1 MGEEQTTG
9 GYIETIVNMVIE
21 YAPKV
26 ALAIVLLL
34 IGFRVINKIVKIAAN
49 AMSKAGVDETILPF
63 LRSIIGIALKVLLI
77 FTVAGVL
84 GVDVTGFVAVLAAAS
99 FAIGLALQGSLGNF
113 AAGIIILIFRP
124 YKIGD
129 WVQID
134 DYFGKVDEIQ
144 IFNTL
149 LITPGQKMLVVPNGQ
164 VIENVVTNY
173 TSKGHIR
180 LEIQLLMAYE
190 ESFPRLKEIL
200 FTAVQA
206 SPHTLEDPQ
215 AMIGIESFDTHNIVV
230 GVRPFVDPDHYWDA
244 TFDVHQRIKQ
254 ALSESG
260 IKMAYSEGV
269 ELGPIGG

>member
-1 MGEEQTTG
+1 MGEEQTAG
-9 GYIETIVNMVIE
+9 GYLDTIVNMVIE

-26 ALAIVLLL
+26 ALAIILLL
-34 IGFRVINKIVKIAAN
+34 VGFRIINKVVQLAAK
-49 AMSKAGVDETILPF
+49 AVQRAGVAENILPF
-63 LRSIIGIALKVLLI
+63 IRSITSIALKVLLI
-77 FTVAGVL
+77 FTVASVL

-99 FAIGLALQGSLGNF
+99 FAVGLALQGSLGNF

-134 DYFGKVDEIQ
+134 DYFGKVNEIQ

-149 LITPGQKMLVVPNGQ
+149 LTTPGRKTLFVPNGQ

-173 TSKGHIR
+173 TTKGHIR
-180 LEIQLLMAYE
+180 LEVQLLMAYE
-190 ESFPRLKEIL
+190 EDFPRLKSIL
-200 FTAVQA
+200 FDAVQA
-206 SPHTLEDPQ
+206 SPYTLEEPQ
-215 AMIGIESFDTHNIVV
+215 AMVGIESFDTHNIVV

-244 TFDVHQRIKQ
+244 TFDVHSRIKQ
-254 ALSESG
+254 ALSENG